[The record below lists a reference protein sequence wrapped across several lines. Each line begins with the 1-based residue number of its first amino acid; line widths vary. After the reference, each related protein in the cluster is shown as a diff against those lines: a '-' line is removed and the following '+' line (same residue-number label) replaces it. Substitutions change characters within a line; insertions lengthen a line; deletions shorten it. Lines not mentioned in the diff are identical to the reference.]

1 MFIGRK
7 SELEILDQAYKAAKF
22 QMVVVYGR
30 RRIGKTAL
38 LQHFVKEKSN
48 VIFFTGLQTS
58 ANENLEML
66 SASIKP
72 ANFPG
77 KTNYPGEF
85 NFPASPSPSFN
96 SYNDALTYIFD
107 KAENEQT
114 IFVIDE
120 YPYLAESYPGISSL
134 LQKLIDQ
141 RKNTSKL
148 LLILCGS
155 SMSFM
160 EHQVLGKESPLYG
173 RRDFQT
179 KVEPFNIFEA
189 SKMLSCNDPIKAIEL
204 YSLAGGVPL
213 YLEQLD
219 ATKSIEWNI
228 ANAVLKQGAFLS
240 TEPEN
245 YVLQEMHNPASY
257 KAIITAIAKG
267 KEKTNDIANTVNM
280 QTPKLAPYLK
290 RLIELGIIEKVT
302 PIIHA
307 NKKQVLYRLTDNLFR
322 FWYRFAPQYTSAINA
337 DMQDIVAK
345 HIVKNDF
352 STYLGPVF
360 EKVCQQWLMQN
371 IAKGNIPLIPKEI
384 GCWWGNDPIK
394 KEQAEVDIV
403 ITGANEEFILG
414 ECKWRN
420 SLVDSDVLKIL
431 CHRAAF
437 LTGPN
442 KSKLNLYIFSKTG
455 FTEQCKQQAN
465 ALGNVILVTAKDLF
479 K

>member
-1 MFIGRK
+1 
-7 SELEILDQAYKAAKF
+7 
-22 QMVVVYGR
+22 
-30 RRIGKTAL
+30 
-38 LQHFVKEKSN
+38 
-48 VIFFTGLQTS
+48 
-58 ANENLEML
+58 
-66 SASIKP
+66 
-72 ANFPG
+72 
-77 KTNYPGEF
+77 
-85 NFPASPSPSFN
+85 
-96 SYNDALTYIFD
+96 
-107 KAENEQT
+107 
-114 IFVIDE
+114 
-120 YPYLAESYPGISSL
+120 
-134 LQKLIDQ
+134 
-141 RKNTSKL
+141 
-148 LLILCGS
+148 
-155 SMSFM
+155 
-160 EHQVLGKESPLYG
+160 
-173 RRDFQT
+173 
-179 KVEPFNIFEA
+179 
-189 SKMLSCNDPIKAIEL
+189 MLSCNDPIKTIEL

-240 TEPEN
+240 AEPEN
-245 YVLQEMHNPASY
+245 YVLQAMHNPASY

-267 KEKTNDIANTVNM
+267 KEKTNDIANAVNM

-465 ALGNVILVTAKDLF
+465 LRRESPK
-479 K
+479 KH